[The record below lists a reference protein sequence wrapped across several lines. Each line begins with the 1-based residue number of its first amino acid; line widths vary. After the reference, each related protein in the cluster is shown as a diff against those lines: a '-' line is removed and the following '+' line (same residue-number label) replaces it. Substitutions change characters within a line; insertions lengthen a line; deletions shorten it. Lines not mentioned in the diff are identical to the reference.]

1 MKEARVVRVGR
12 VLLTR
17 LVKLH
22 TKDTITNQK
31 HI

>member
-22 TKDTITNQK
+22 TRNTITTPK